1 MPFWI
6 VRHES
11 EKVYTRFELPSEPY
25 LPVQT
30 WAERLQEELGS
41 DGLDILAGG
50 GVECTMLS
58 EVYGVEGLSEG
69 VVIDTVLPGSED
81 PSLKVAGA
89 ISAICFTELL
99 AQH

>member
-1 MPFWI
+1 MAFWM

-11 EKVYTRFELPSEPY
+11 GRVYTRFELPSEPH

-30 WAERLQEELGS
+30 WAARLQEELGS
-41 DGLDILAGG
+41 DGLDILAKG
-50 GVECTMLS
+50 GVECTILS
-58 EVYGVEGLSEG
+58 EMYGVEGLSEG
-69 VVIDTVLPGSED
+69 IVIDTVLPGSED
-81 PSLKVAGA
+81 PSFKVAGA